1 MSRKVVILF
10 GSKAD
15 VDFAEPLRRTLKE
28 FGIDFDQRIASAH
41 KTPEKVLKILG
52 EYEKGKDELV
62 YITIAGRSNALSG
75 VVDANTKYPV
85 IACPPYSEKFAGI
98 DIYSSLRMPSGVA
111 PLVILEP
118 EAAALAAAKILALGD
133 EELLKKISEYRS
145 HIKKKVEVDDR
156 TLRRPR

>member
-28 FGIDFDQRIASAH
+28 FGIGFDQRIASAH

-75 VVDANTKYPV
+75 LVDANTKYPV
-85 IACPPYSEKFAGI
+85 VACPPYSEFAGI

-111 PLVILEP
+111 PLVVLDP
-118 EAAALAAAKILALGD
+118 ESAALAAAKMLALGD
-133 EELLKKISEYRS
+133 EKLSKKIAEYRRRV
-145 HIKKKVEVDDR
+145 KEKVEEDDR
-156 TLRRPR
+156 VLWK